1 VRDGIEPTTLYP
13 LRHAVHSENESKLQ
27 SLDPSSRQTFYAHDT
42 VELHENA
49 KPWVTRDTMLKDSFF
64 LKAPKDGETLP
75 QPGDCQAPKEMELRI
90 GAQVMLLKNEVQNT
104 SDDGWGPANLQ
115 ICGAGQR
122 LVNGS
127 RGVVIAWDWALPKK
141 DKENSDKE
149 EDRHLAAAEMREG
162 CASGCGGTAASSCEY
177 GLCSACF
184 HCSSEG
190 AEVCAKAHSIVAAQR
205 RGESDYQIEPP
216 HTPTEPPP
224 PGALKGRD
232 GQPQLFPVVRFIGI
246 GGRPRVKLILPE
258 AFEKHVYLQGTCTR
272 KQVPLALAW
281 ALTIHKAQGAS
292 LDYMCTDLKGCFAVC
307 QAYVAISRA
316 TSVDGLEI
324 RNFSPVNVK
333 SSDLVRDFY
342 DAVDKGQHHA
352 FVSEPGM
359 WWGEP
364 ILHHPLTRW
373 KSLYMRH
380 CTFRAWAAA
389 IDRDAVVAAAHTVHG
404 AGGSAVARGGG
415 GQGGGSYQC
424 MHGGEGGGEWLGGVV
439 SGKGRDAKERL
450 AVLRELFDDGLIDK
464 DEFEA
469 KRAAIIASI

>member
-1 VRDGIEPTTLYP
+1 MRDGIEPTTLFP
-13 LRHAVHSENESKLQ
+13 LRHAVHSGNESKLQ

-42 VELHENA
+42 VALHENA

-64 LKAPKDGETLP
+64 LKAPKNGEILP
-75 QPGDCQAPKEMELRI
+75 QPGDCQAPKEMELRT

-104 SDDGWGPANLQ
+104 SN
-115 ICGAGQR
+115 GAGQR

-149 EDRHLAAAEMREG
+149 EERSLVPAGMREG
-162 CASGCGGTAASSCEY
+162 PDGKIKNRECASGCCGTAASSCEY
-177 GLCSACF
+177 GLCSACY

-190 AEVCAKAHSIVAAQR
+190 AEVCEQENRIVTAQR

-224 PGALKGRD
+224 PWALKGRD

-281 ALTIHKAQGAS
+281 ALTIHKAQGAN
-292 LDYMCTDLKGCFAVC
+292 LDYMRADLAGCFAVG

-316 TSVDGLEI
+316 TSVEGLEI
-324 RNFSPVNVK
+324 RNFSSANVK

-342 DAVDKGQHHA
+342 DAVDKGQHDA

-389 IDRDAVVAAAHTVHG
+389 VARDAVVAAAHTVHG
-404 AGGSAVARGGG
+404 A
-415 GQGGGSYQC
+415 
-424 MHGGEGGGEWLGGVV
+424 
-439 SGKGRDAKERL
+439 
-450 AVLRELFDDGLIDK
+450 
-464 DEFEA
+464 
-469 KRAAIIASI
+469 